1 MMAIKIL
8 LVAVFVLPIIALS
21 ILFVAGACCMMRADA
36 EQRRRA

>member
-21 ILFVAGACCMMRADA
+21 TLFVVLARCMMQADA
-36 EQRRRA
+36 K